1 MIILFI
7 MGNCKKN
14 DWLHQLYFCDIINMV
29 IKMKRII
36 ALCLCTLII
45 ACLGAC
51 GTSADKDTTTY
62 NTTVPST
69 EIPTTQSTTTP
80 TETVT
85 EPSTEEVT
93 IPYSEPISDTAPITT
108 PPTQPVVT
116 QPVVTEP
123 QTAPPTE
130 ETTMGKTGE
139 MAFSDSKDNRYIK
152 AIADKYSVNSAN
164 LVAIYTVPQN
174 DANMVL
180 EFSGKTDAS
189 GKLIRDSSTLV
200 AIYTIDASL
209 NSKRASKD
217 SSKNEYDYGEMSV
230 MYIAV
235 TTYIMPEF
243 KDYL

>member
-1 MIILFI
+1 
-7 MGNCKKN
+7 
-14 DWLHQLYFCDIINMV
+14 
-29 IKMKRII
+29 MKRII
-36 ALCLCTLII
+36 ALCLCALIL
-45 ACLGAC
+45 AGLGAC

-69 EIPTTQSTTTP
+69 EIPTTQSTTAP

-93 IPYSEPISDTAPITT
+93 IPYSEPISDTAPITA
-108 PPTQPVVT
+108 PPT

-123 QTAPPTE
+123 QTAPSTE

-189 GKLIRDSSTLV
+189 GRLVRDASTLV

-209 NSKRASKD
+209 NSKRASKN

-230 MYIAV
+230 MFIAV